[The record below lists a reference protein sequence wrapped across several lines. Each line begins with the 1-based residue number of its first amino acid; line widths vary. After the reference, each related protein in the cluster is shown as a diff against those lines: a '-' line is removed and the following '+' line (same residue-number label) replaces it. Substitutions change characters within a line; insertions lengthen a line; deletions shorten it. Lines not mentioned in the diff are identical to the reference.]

1 MDALRE
7 NPLLLYLLILWAV
20 VTTILLVLFVWRA
33 FLEGHEDDQVF
44 IGSAENHLAQ
54 EQRML
59 VAKIDRLSKP
69 IHYLMFVSGGLFVI
83 GVVAWLWSVLKTF

>member
-7 NPLLLYLLILWAV
+7 NPLLFYLLILWAV
-20 VTTILLVLFVWRA
+20 VTSILLILFIWRA

-54 EQRML
+54 EQRAL
-59 VAKIDRLSKP
+59 VSKIDRLNKP
-69 IHYLMFVSGGLFVI
+69 IHALMFASGGLFAI
-83 GVVAWLWSVLKTF
+83 GLGMWLWQVYKTF